1 MSDEDPTDEP
11 DEPLGDLRNDISSRT
26 DDESSDERAPPAD
39 SADDPALDDSA
50 DDRSPHD
57 SAENES
63 ADGPLGALRREVD
76 SRTAADDS
84 DASDAAVDDTFAE
97 MRVDDID
104 SEDLW
109 ADLLLDDGPTEG
121 SFPPTATTHR
131 AEGTYHE
138 VTKRLCHRCEYFGD
152 PPILHCT
159 HEGTTIHEL
168 VDMDHYLVSD
178 CPMVD
183 TEGGSE
189 ERS

>member
-1 MSDEDPTDEP
+1 MSDEEPTDER
-11 DEPLGDLRNDISSRT
+11 DEPLGDLRNEIDSRIE
-26 DDESSDERAPPAD
+26 DVSGDESAA
-39 SADDPALDDSA
+39 AQDSA
-50 DDRSPHD
+50 DDRTPD
-57 SAENES
+57 DAKDA
-63 ADGPLGALRREVD
+63 ADGPLGDLRREVD
-76 SRTAADDS
+76 ERVDEDRSEPADADVE
-84 DASDAAVDDTFAE
+84 DRFAE
-97 MRVDDID
+97 IAVDDID

-121 SFPPTATTHR
+121 SFPPTETTKR
-131 AEGTYHE
+131 ADGTYHE

-152 PPILHCT
+152 PPVLHCA

-183 TEGGSE
+183 TEGETE

>member
-1 MSDEDPTDEP
+1 MSEEDPTDEP
-11 DEPLGDLRNDISSRT
+11 DEPLGDLRDEISSRN
-26 DDESSDERAPPAD
+26 DDDPSDESAPPAD
-39 SADDPALDDSA
+39 SGDN
-50 DDRSPHD
+50 RSKD
-57 SAENES
+57 ASEEGVA
-63 ADGPLGALRREVD
+63 GPLGDLRREVD
-76 SRTAADDS
+76 SRTAPDDS
-84 DASDAAVDDTFAE
+84 DPGDAAVDDRFAE
-97 MRVDDID
+97 MRVDDVD

-109 ADLLLDDGPTEG
+109 ADLFLDDGPTEG

-183 TEGGSE
+183 TEGDPE